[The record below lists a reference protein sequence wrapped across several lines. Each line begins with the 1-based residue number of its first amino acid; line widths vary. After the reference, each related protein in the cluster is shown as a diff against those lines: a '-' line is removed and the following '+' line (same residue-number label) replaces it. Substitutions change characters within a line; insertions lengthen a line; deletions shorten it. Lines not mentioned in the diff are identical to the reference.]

1 MEELLQGLRAA
12 AEATRLRILGLC
24 AHGELSVSELCEV
37 LGQSQ
42 PRVSRHLKLL
52 VEAGLL
58 ERHQEGSFV
67 YFRLTEGREASQLA
81 RILVDLMPADDPVHG
96 LDLERLQAIKEAWAL
111 KAAAYFKRNAAHWDR
126 IRQLHADQGE
136 IDGALKALLAEDEV
150 QDLLD
155 VGTGTG
161 HVLQL
166 MGDSVDSGVGIDLSR
181 DMLLVARANLW
192 RQGLSNCVVRQADM
206 MKLPYPSGR
215 FDAVTLH
222 MVLHYAERPAAAI
235 AEAARV
241 LRPGGRL
248 VVVDFAEHQRQELRQ
263 EHAHRWLGF
272 TDRGMQDHFLAAG
285 LNPGRTQQLA
295 GGPLVVCL
303 WSALR
308 AANDTADAE
317 QAVG

>member
-52 VEAGLL
+52 VEADLL
-58 ERHQEGSFV
+58 ERRQEGSWV
-67 YFRLTEGREASQLA
+67 YYRLTEGQENSQLA
-81 RILVDLMPADDPVHG
+81 RILVDLMPDKDPVHG
-96 LDLERLQAIKEAWAL
+96 LDLQRLEAIKEAWAR
-111 KAAAYFKRNAAHWDR
+111 KAAAYFKRNAADWDR
-126 IRQLHADQGE
+126 IRALHADQAE
-136 IDGALKALLAEDEV
+136 IDRALKEILQEDPV

-161 HVLQL
+161 HVLEVI
-166 MGDSVDSGVGIDLSR
+166 GDQVENAVGIDLSR

-192 RQGLSNCVVRQADM
+192 TKGLRNCLVRQADM
-206 MKLPYPSGR
+206 MKLPFTGAC

-222 MVLHYAERPAAAI
+222 MVLHYADRPAAAL

-248 VVVDFAEHQRQELRQ
+248 VVVDFAEHDRSELRE
-263 EHAHRWLGF
+263 EHAHRWCGF
-272 TDRGMQDHFLAAG
+272 SDGSLAESFRAAG
-285 LNPGRTQQLA
+285 LVPGETQRLA

-308 AANDTADAE
+308 AANDQSGDSK
-317 QAVG
+317 AVG